1 MHIIY
6 KNTREQTWNYWL
18 AGVIPLKVDY
28 TKVENIDTS
37 TFDEKIAEQTEVSIW
52 ECISCC
58 LQMYPSIQ
66 TLIHVQE
73 LKTER
78 DYWEKLYHES
88 IDLQKREKKKL
99 EQEYKQVAYSPTSVQ
114 QRARNFLPSVK
125 AVLRVQLWSLCH
137 VLNWSVVD
145 LVFWR

>member
-1 MHIIY
+1 
-6 KNTREQTWNYWL
+6 
-18 AGVIPLKVDY
+18 
-28 TKVENIDTS
+28 
-37 TFDEKIAEQTEVSIW
+37 
-52 ECISCC
+52 
-58 LQMYPSIQ
+58 MYPSIQ

-137 VLNWSVVD
+137 VLN
-145 LVFWR
+145 